1 MGGIQNMVTTNRE
14 YISKISH
21 DTCFRCKVKWL
32 DSEVDV

>member
-1 MGGIQNMVTTNRE
+1 MGGIQKMINRE
-14 YISKISH
+14 YVINC

>member
-1 MGGIQNMVTTNRE
+1 MGGIQKMTNRE
-14 YISKISH
+14 YIISR

>member
-1 MGGIQNMVTTNRE
+1 MGGIQNMVMTNRE
-14 YISKISH
+14 YVISC